1 MSMDELLDGIT
12 ADELANVCGDLV
24 RFKTVNPPG
33 DEQPAADYALE
44 FLRQYGFEGE
54 LVSHGEN
61 RASLIAR
68 LKGGKVPALVFN
80 GHLDVVPVGA
90 GRWTH
95 DPFEGVVAD
104 GRVWGRGS
112 ADMKGGVAAMLV
124 AAQAVATAGLSLR
137 GDLVVT
143 ATAGEEVDMLGAQV
157 LSARPDLGPM
167 QAVIISEPT
176 SNRIGLAERGVF
188 WLEFTTRGKTAHGS
202 TPELGNNAITLMRT
216 LLDEL
221 DRLSIPY
228 TPHPVL
234 GHFTRSINTIQ
245 GGIKTNVV
253 PDHCA
258 VTVDMRTVPGQDH
271 RALLRQLED
280 LIADLT
286 HKVPDFQASVRLIS
300 DLPAVETSPDEPV
313 VQRFRDVMT
322 QVTGRPPEPQVVR
335 FATEAAI
342 FVPALHVPTIICGPG
357 NADLAHQPDEYIEI
371 DKMVEAARM
380 YALAAAQLLAGEPQ
394 AMAYE

>member
-1 MSMDELLDGIT
+1 MNVDTLLDRIT
-12 ADELANVCGDLV
+12 ADEVVHVCRDLV
-24 RFKTVNPPG
+24 RFRTVNPPG
-33 DEQPAADYALE
+33 DEQPAADYALA
-44 FLRQYGFEGE
+44 FLRQTGFEGD
-54 LVSHGEN
+54 LVPHGEN

-68 LKGGKVPALVFN
+68 LKGKREIPALVFN

-90 GRWTH
+90 GRWRH
-95 DPFEGVVAD
+95 DPFEGVVAE
-104 GRVWGRGS
+104 GKVWGRGS

-124 AAQAVATAGLSLR
+124 AAQAVATSGLNLR
-137 GDLVVT
+137 GDLVFV
-143 ATAGEEVDMLGAQV
+143 ATAGEEVDMLGARV
-157 LSARPDLGPM
+157 IAARPDLGLL

-188 WLEFTTRGKTAHGS
+188 WLEFTTHGKTAHGS

-245 GGIKTNVV
+245 GGIQTNVV

-286 HKVPDFQASVRLIS
+286 HKALNFQASVRLVS
-300 DLPAVETSPDEPV
+300 DLPAVETPPDEPV
-313 VQRFRDVMT
+313 IQRFRDVML
-322 QVTGRPPEPQVVR
+322 QVTGKPPEPQVVR

-342 FVPALHVPTIICGPG
+342 FVPALSVPTIICGPG

-380 YALAAAQLLAGEPQ
+380 YALAAAQLLA
-394 AMAYE
+394 